1 MPYVACQHWGDA
13 ARIPMTDDAVL
24 ALIRQHFAG
33 IDAMYLCPAIPGK
46 KELAARSVHAR
57 HLPSDERV
65 LALFDDTVF
74 GSGDDGFL
82 VTARRLC
89 WKNVAGRAQMIE
101 WQHVAPDRMYADR
114 RKLVLGTQ
122 AIELAGDES
131 VLDVLDACEAA
142 FHVLAFSARLPA
154 DEADQAD
161 AANANG
167 GSGVVL
173 SSESEP
179 DPDATDQLPTLRPS
193 GPPAPLES
201 EVAPRSDPKPA
212 IANATPPPPHA
223 VTYASYVVHASS
235 QKAPKFACW
244 HCHTPLHWNTPQ
256 CARCSAWPTPQGWL
270 RTA

>member
-13 ARIPMTDDAVL
+13 ARISMTDDAVL
-24 ALIRQHFAG
+24 ALLRQRFSG
-33 IDAMYLCPAIPGK
+33 IDAMDLCPAVPGK

-74 GSGDDGFL
+74 GSGDVGFL
-82 VTARRLC
+82 VTSRRVC

-101 WQHVAPDRMYADR
+101 WQHIDPDRMYVDR
-114 RKLVLGTQ
+114 HKLVLGTH
-122 AIELAGDES
+122 AIELVGDDS
-131 VLDVLDACEAA
+131 VAAVLDACEQA
-142 FHVLAFSARLPA
+142 FHVLAFSARAPSA
-154 DEADQAD
+154 AD
-161 AANANG
+161 ATG

-173 SSESEP
+173 SR
-179 DPDATDQLPTLRPS
+179 DADADADADITDQLPTLRPS
-193 GPPAPLES
+193 GGPPPPPPPLES

-223 VTYASYVVHASS
+223 TTYASYVVHASS
-235 QKAPKFACW
+235 QRGPKFACW
-244 HCHTPLHWNTPQ
+244 HCQTPLHWNTPQ
-256 CARCSAWPTPQGWL
+256 CAHCGAWPTPQGWL